1 MFRTILVKKSSKIQV
16 SQGYFVIYDGE
27 KETKVYVKDVSL
39 LLIESSRTLITMPV
53 LLEVVKNNISM
64 IFCDEKHNPI
74 GTIMALNENYAS
86 SFSIYKQIE
95 WKEEIKANIWSK
107 IVSMKIKLQS
117 CVLKIFEKNNYEL
130 LLKYIDE
137 IKDNDISN
145 REGFAAKVYFNSLF
159 GNDFNRSE
167 ISVINDMLNY
177 GYSIL
182 LSCFNREI
190 VSLGYITQ
198 IGIFH
203 KGKTNPFNL
212 SCDFMEV
219 FRPIVD
225 ILAYLNL
232 GSYDPIKE
240 MRKLLSYK
248 VLLDGKERYID
259 DAIRVFTINI
269 IRLLNGDDFDIL
281 NIEILPLE
289 RYKNDKN
296 NEINS
301 NV

>member
-137 IKDNDISN
+137 VKDNDISN

-159 GNDFNRSE
+159 GNDFNRNE

-203 KGKTNPFNL
+203 KGRTNPFNL